1 MKSVADALQSIMVTL
16 WVGGLWAVGYLVAPT
31 LFRVLPERALAGMV
45 AGRLFTLMAW
55 VGIGCAAYLIV
66 YRLARHGARALRQ
79 PVFWV
84 TLVMLAFVAVGE
96 FGVQPILASL
106 KGQSGTR
113 EVMESVL
120 RDRFAAWHGV
130 ASVLYL
136 IVSALGLVLALA
148 VGRGR

>member
-1 MKSVADALQSIMVTL
+1 MRSVADALQSIAVTL

-45 AGRLFTLMAW
+45 AGRLFTLIAW
-55 VGIGCAAYLIV
+55 VGIACAAYLIV
-66 YRLARHGARALRQ
+66 YRLARHGVQALRQ
-79 PVFWV
+79 LAFWV
-84 TLVMLAFVAVGE
+84 TLVMLALVAAGE

-106 KGQSGTR
+106 KDQAGAR

-136 IVSALGLVLALA
+136 IVSALGLVLAVA
-148 VGRGR
+148 AGRGR